1 MASQTQ
7 FLEWHGQQW
16 RVRVK
21 VPAKLR
27 SVIGRGKLIVP
38 LHTANLKEAN
48 ERKWAQVHR
57 LKAIIATA
65 DRAVTAKDP
74 IEAEALLHRLSAS
87 DEGTVYAIGLRAE
100 QIEQAQ
106 GLAAA
111 TAFADL
117 ASGRVTPLDHHQAD
131 FVSHQAYRMKSEGDF
146 TRALGWLSAWL
157 RDSHAAVA
165 IEAVGRKEAGRF
177 IAESLTVGRSAKK
190 ATSYLGFLRQYW
202 KWMVEKGHAT
212 ENPWAGQ
219 SLPTS
224 PRGRRDALRDG
235 GKRPFTDAE
244 VVTLLSGDADPLL
257 ADLMPLAALSGMRV
271 EEICQLYVSDCT
283 DGSFNVWA
291 GKTDSARRTVPIH
304 SALVA
309 LIERRTKGKAPGDY
323 LFDELPPIPKSRE
336 TRSDPAVKRFTR
348 YRRDVGV
355 DERPN
360 DKKKS
365 NVDFH
370 SFRRWFIR
378 KVRDAR
384 LAGVQGFDEWTLT
397 WVVGHID
404 SDRPESLDLSQHGY
418 AGADAEKAKQALV
431 EAVKLPQGALPTRQ
445 PNTKPRLRRK
455 GNIFTAA

>member
-7 FLEWHGQQW
+7 FLEWHGQQY

-27 SVIGRGKLIVP
+27 YVIGRGKLIVP

-57 LKAIIATA
+57 LKAIIAAAERAVSTKDPVEGEALQHRLTA
-65 DRAVTAKDP
+65 DEDDT
-74 IEAEALLHRLSAS
+74 
-87 DEGTVYAIGLRAE
+87 GYAIVLRAE
-100 QIEQAQ
+100 QIEETR

-111 TAFADL
+111 KAFADL
-117 ASGRVTPLDHHQAD
+117 ASGRVTPLEHHRPD

-146 TRALGWLSAWL
+146 ARALGWLSDWL
-157 RDSHAAVA
+157 RDSHLAVA
-165 IEAVGRKEAGRF
+165 VEAVGRKEAGRF

-202 KWMVEKGHAT
+202 KWMMEKGHTT

-224 PRGRRDALRDG
+224 PRGRRDALPDG

-244 VVTLLSGDADPLL
+244 VVTLLCGDADPLL

-271 EEICQLYVSDCT
+271 EEICQLYVSDCA
-283 DGSFNVWA
+283 DGSFKVWA

-304 SALVA
+304 SALLGIV
-309 LIERRTKGKAPGDY
+309 ERRTKGKAAGDY
-323 LFDELPPIPKSRE
+323 LFDELPPMPPSRE

-384 LAGVQGFDEWTLT
+384 LSGVQGFDEWTLT

-418 AGADAEKAKQALV
+418 AGADAERAKRALV
-431 EAVKLPQGALPTRQ
+431 EAVKLPPGV
-445 PNTKPRLRRK
+445 
-455 GNIFTAA
+455 AAG